1 MTADTAIR
9 IDLHSAEVVHFP
21 HTIRLLI
28 VWASSLRIQQRHDK
42 HPVIAFRLST
52 LVWGPTLWSMYLPG
66 IPWQSTSVE
75 RNSSAT
81 ARRPIVSSG
90 GSGYAVI
97 CIALLFSGNPDSGIP
112 RTSPAYRVPLYSC
125 EVPHTKI
132 NKTTR

>member
-1 MTADTAIR
+1 MTEDSAIR

-21 HTIRLLI
+21 HIIRLLI

-52 LVWGPTLWSMYLPG
+52 LVGGPTLWSMYLPG

-97 CIALLFSGNPDSGIP
+97 CIVPLRPQSGFRDTAYQSSVP
-112 RTSPAYRVPLYSC
+112 RTL
-125 EVPHTKI
+125 I
-132 NKTTR
+132 

>member
-1 MTADTAIR
+1 MTEDSAIR

-21 HTIRLLI
+21 HTIRIPI
-28 VWASSLRIQQRHDK
+28 VWASSLRIQLRHDK

-52 LVWGPTLWSMYLPG
+52 LVWGPTLWNMYLPG

-97 CIALLFSGNPDSGIP
+97 CI
-112 RTSPAYRVPLYSC
+112 
-125 EVPHTKI
+125 VPHLQQSGFRGTAYPY
-132 NKTTR
+132 TVV